1 MFLSERQARFL
12 LGNGQPSRIPSQG
25 PSEQKGYDT
34 PKMCTSEEIIK
45 TAANKVTTAD
55 SPAAGLGTILL
66 VEDDYSIRRYLEVI
80 LQRSGYEVITAS
92 DGLEAMKASLGSNID
107 LVITDAIMP
116 HLNGYDLCR
125 FLRRHPKLSGLPIVL
140 LSGLEHSSPDVPQNE
155 RADVYLAKPVK
166 PSDLTDCLQ
175 RLLTQAVAA

>member
-1 MFLSERQARFL
+1 
-12 LGNGQPSRIPSQG
+12 
-25 PSEQKGYDT
+25 
-34 PKMCTSEEIIK
+34 MCTSEEIIK

-80 LQRSGYEVITAS
+80 LQRTGYVVITAS
-92 DGLEAMKASLGSNID
+92 DGLEAMKAALASSVD

-125 FLRRHPKLSGLPIVL
+125 FLRRHPKLSALPVVL

-166 PSDLTDCLQ
+166 PSDLTDCLH